1 MGSCSKNSHK
11 ETRRYSMM
19 AVFNSFFLFLGIIL
33 LFTHC
38 QAVQCPPGAKPFGS
52 KCYRF
57 VKQSL
62 NWNDART
69 LCKALHPGG
78 MLATIDS
85 EAENN
90 FVFGLMSGNMAWI
103 GLNDVAT
110 EGKMVWADRGGTPTY
125 TNWNY
130 NQPDNSGG
138 IEDCVHILAISAP
151 PKQWNDFPCDRKQPF
166 VCEFPS
172 EPSSVQCPPEAK
184 PIGSKCYRFVKQ
196 SLNWN
201 DARTLCKALHPGGM
215 LATIDSEAENNFV
228 FGLMSGNMA
237 WIRLNDVA
245 TEGKMVWADRAGT
258 PT

>member
-78 MLATIDS
+78 RLATIDS

-110 EGKMVWADRGGTPTY
+110 EGKMVWADREGTPTY
-125 TNWNY
+125 FNWNY

-151 PKQWNDFPCDRKQPF
+151 PKQWNDYPCDRKQPF

-172 EPSSVQCPPEAK
+172 EHSSAVNPPTNPAACEK
-184 PIGSKCYRFVKQ
+184 ILDYEREECGSPGISPTECHKKGCCYKTTPADDIKCFLK
-196 SLNWN
+196 
-201 DARTLCKALHPGGM
+201 D
-215 LATIDSEAENNFV
+215 
-228 FGLMSGNMA
+228 
-237 WIRLNDVA
+237 
-245 TEGKMVWADRAGT
+245 
-258 PT
+258 